1 MKFTLTGWATVAL
14 ALAAAGTVWAHGM
27 GSHERMPMGHR
38 MDLGSHMGMGMMGM
52 HAMGRSQEPGGCM
65 QHGAEDGARHRHD
78 GDAAP
83 KAPSAKPAPAPAQDA
98 AKP

>member
-1 MKFTLTGWATVAL
+1 MTFTPTRWATVAL

-27 GSHERMPMGHR
+27 GSHMGT
-38 MDLGSHMGMGMMGM
+38 GMMGM
-52 HAMGRSQEPGGCM
+52 HAMGHSQEPGGCM
-65 QHGAEDGARHRHD
+65 QHGAEGGARHRHD